1 MERGTNDGAE
11 HLVVQLD
18 GGEETEEEKVGGRNG
33 GKDKEA
39 TNEPREDVDARH
51 CVHSILPGEIVVVR
65 CDGSI

>member
-1 MERGTNDGAE
+1 MI
-11 HLVVQLD
+11 VQLD
-18 GGEETEEEKVGGRNG
+18 SGKETEEEKLGKKNG
-33 GKDKEA
+33 GKDEET